1 MTKSKTDKHLT
12 LSYKKTISK
21 SDLHLLKG
29 VGNGKIDVFTKSK
42 TDKHLTLSYKKTIS
56 KSDLHP
62 LKGVGNGKINVFKEL
77 TPHSR
82 TF

>member
-21 SDLHLLKG
+21 VTYTHLKG
-29 VGNGKIDVFTKSK
+29 VGNGKIDVF
-42 TDKHLTLSYKKTIS
+42 
-56 KSDLHP
+56 
-62 LKGVGNGKINVFKEL
+62 KEL

>member
-21 SDLHLLKG
+21 SDQ
-29 VGNGKIDVFTKSK
+29 
-42 TDKHLTLSYKKTIS
+42 
-56 KSDLHP
+56 HP
-62 LKGVGNGKINVFKEL
+62 LKGVSTGNIDIYKEL

>member
-12 LSYKKTISK
+12 LSYKKPISK
-21 SDLHLLKG
+21 SDKM
-29 VGNGKIDVFTKSK
+29 TKSK

-62 LKGVGNGKINVFKEL
+62 LKGVGNGKIDVFKEL

>member
-1 MTKSKTDKHLT
+1 M
-12 LSYKKTISK
+12 
-21 SDLHLLKG
+21 
-29 VGNGKIDVFTKSK
+29 TKSK

-62 LKGVGNGKINVFKEL
+62 LNAPFGVGNGTVLQKKSTLRGFDVFKEL

>member
-1 MTKSKTDKHLT
+1 MTKSKTDKHPT

-21 SDLHLLKG
+21 SDLHLIKR
-29 VGNGKIDVFTKSK
+29 VGNGKID
-42 TDKHLTLSYKKTIS
+42 
-56 KSDLHP
+56 
-62 LKGVGNGKINVFKEL
+62 VFKEL

>member
-12 LSYKKTISK
+12 LSYKKK
-21 SDLHLLKG
+21 M
-29 VGNGKIDVFTKSK
+29 
-42 TDKHLTLSYKKTIS
+42 TIS

-62 LKGVGNGKINVFKEL
+62 LKGVGNGKIDVFKEL
-77 TPHSR
+77 TPHSQ

>member
-12 LSYKKTISK
+12 LSYKKTI
-21 SDLHLLKG
+21 
-29 VGNGKIDVFTKSK
+29 T
-42 TDKHLTLSYKKTIS
+42 

-62 LKGVGNGKINVFKEL
+62 LKGVCNGKIDVFKEL
-77 TPHSR
+77 MPHSR

>member
-21 SDLHLLKG
+21 SDLHPIEG
-29 VGNGKIDVFTKSK
+29 VDKGKID
-42 TDKHLTLSYKKTIS
+42 
-56 KSDLHP
+56 
-62 LKGVGNGKINVFKEL
+62 GFKEL

>member
-12 LSYKKTISK
+12 P
-21 SDLHLLKG
+21 
-29 VGNGKIDVFTKSK
+29 
-42 TDKHLTLSYKKTIS
+42 IS

-62 LKGVGNGKINVFKEL
+62 LKGVGNGKIDVFKEL

>member
-12 LSYKKTISK
+12 LSYKKA
-21 SDLHLLKG
+21 
-29 VGNGKIDVFTKSK
+29 
-42 TDKHLTLSYKKTIS
+42 IS

-62 LKGVGNGKINVFKEL
+62 LKWVSNKKIDVFKEL